1 MFPHR
6 GSGAIRSG
14 EVWSAPRR
22 LVVVYQRQRLGRL
35 LEIAGRTAGG
45 ARLCVCVRVRG
56 DARGRHLAAVGVLRE
71 LEVRFE
77 VRL

>member
-1 MFPHR
+1 MVPHR
-6 GSGAIRSG
+6 GSGVIRG
-14 EVWSAPRR
+14 SATCCTARR
-22 LVVVYQRQRLGRL
+22 LVVVHQRQRLGRL
-35 LEIAGRTAGG
+35 LEVAGRTAGG
-45 ARLCVCVRVRG
+45 ARFCVCVRVRG